1 MNYTSLEEPRLENS
15 IVTIGVFDG
24 VHQGHFWLIQHLLDS
39 KNEKKTPSDYATVV
53 VTFDPHPKKILSGDD
68 KDYYLTTTPQK
79 LSLLNQI
86 GVDHV
91 LVIPFS
97 KEIAG
102 YTADEFVSIL
112 SERLGMK
119 ELWVGDDFALG
130 KDRVG
135 DIPQLSVLGERYGFS
150 VHSLKKTSAQD
161 QVISSTRIRDLLK
174 AGEIAQANAFL
185 NRPYSL
191 SGEVVVG
198 DQRGRTIGFPTA
210 NVAVDEHM
218 LIPKFGVYAAY
229 AIHDGKRYTSV
240 LNIGVRPTF
249 DATELRIEVHLI
261 DFPNQD
267 IYGDFLTI
275 EFVDYIREEK
285 KFDGL
290 DALMQQIEKDKNTA
304 IALLS

>member
-24 VHQGHFWLIQHLLDS
+24 VHQGHVWLIQHLLDS

-112 SERLGMK
+112 M
-119 ELWVGDDFALG
+119 
-130 KDRVG
+130 
-135 DIPQLSVLGERYGFS
+135 
-150 VHSLKKTSAQD
+150 
-161 QVISSTRIRDLLK
+161 
-174 AGEIAQANAFL
+174 
-185 NRPYSL
+185 
-191 SGEVVVG
+191 
-198 DQRGRTIGFPTA
+198 
-210 NVAVDEHM
+210 
-218 LIPKFGVYAAY
+218 
-229 AIHDGKRYTSV
+229 
-240 LNIGVRPTF
+240 
-249 DATELRIEVHLI
+249 
-261 DFPNQD
+261 
-267 IYGDFLTI
+267 
-275 EFVDYIREEK
+275 
-285 KFDGL
+285 
-290 DALMQQIEKDKNTA
+290 
-304 IALLS
+304 